1 MSKIN
6 TPTDDYYFENYFV
19 KLPKEMNSF
28 NTLLDVTKKQ
38 TKQMLHD
45 GITIETMREA
55 CINKTRRIKTK
66 LQMLSIV
73 MSPIGINAETHKKIM
88 EDKIEFA
95 QGVIV
100 CAYLKACKWGDDFG
114 IMLNDG
120 TMPLLPKEERSDLF
134 HKIVKVAEEKWEE
147 IILEKV

>member
-1 MSKIN
+1 MFKLN

-55 CINKTRRIKTK
+55 SISKLFRIKTK
-66 LQMLSIV
+66 LKLLSMV
-73 MSPIGINAETHKKIM
+73 MPSVGIDAKTQEKLM
-88 EDKIEFA
+88 EDKVEFA
-95 QGVIV
+95 HGVIV

-134 HKIVKVAEEKWEE
+134 HKIAKVAEEKWEE